1 MFFFKKKRII
11 KKTMLFAVVGLWA
24 PSITLSDDT
33 AVMATSLTSLLV
45 FLFSVQQ
52 EKAMLAIS
60 WVGMEP
66 KQTTAK

>member
-1 MFFFKKKRII
+1 
-11 KKTMLFAVVGLWA
+11 MLFAVVGLWA

-33 AVMATSLTSLLV
+33 AVMATFLTSLLV
-45 FLFSVQQ
+45 FLLSVQE
-52 EKAMLAIS
+52 EKAMLASS